1 MQSLP
6 SGKPDLLQFSLAKL
20 DVSALER
27 DIPKY
32 QYQMPETQFNTWKQW
47 VAMAKSATAPDEYDW
62 AIDTLKLTARSEP
75 VQPAE
80 QLAEELLELRDR
92 ETQPT
97 REVSNLNDYDTHMFS
112 IYYTKNTYQSD
123 LNVHTIK

>member
-1 MQSLP
+1 M
-6 SGKPDLLQFSLAKL
+6 
-20 DVSALER
+20 
-27 DIPKY
+27 
-32 QYQMPETQFNTWKQW
+32 
-47 VAMAKSATAPDEYDW
+47 AMAKSATAPDEYDW

-97 REVSNLNDYDTHMFS
+97 REVSNLNDYDTHVF
-112 IYYTKNTYQSD
+112 N
-123 LNVHTIK
+123 LLH